1 MNRWVPHRLRVRLT
15 LWSVTVT
22 VFVLGV
28 CAAGVFFLVQR
39 NASSALDDRLRSD
52 FRWATEMAEQR
63 SDGTLAW
70 FDGDEWSEESPW
82 LQVWSAA
89 GELVYQTAV
98 ARRLPVPQSSELARR
113 ANGQVVTVPTTGEPF
128 RMLAGPATVGNR
140 PVVVQVGRSEALMR
154 RELRE
159 LALVLLFGLPLSV
172 AAAAVGGYSLARR
185 ALGPVDGMVERARAV
200 TTASLSDRIPIDNP
214 NDELGR
220 LASVFNT
227 MLGRLESSFEQMRS
241 FAADVSHELR
251 TPLTA
256 IRSVGEV
263 ALREPRNDESYRA
276 AIGSMLEDV
285 DRLTRLTER
294 LLLLSRADSG
304 QLTLSIDTVDLR
316 DLADDVTGQLGVLA
330 EEKHQSMTIE
340 LEGRPVCQADQVVLR
355 QAVINLV
362 DNAIKFTPNGW
373 HHPYPR
379 RGDGWSSDPG
389 GPRHRTRHTQRAS
402 TAHVRALRS
411 RRTARRCRWRRPG
424 TGHRQVGRRGQPWET
439 ELRTPTGPG
448 KYFSHELSHAS
459 AGRQSPKLNIASE
472 NLANTPDSLAFTL
485 TSILKSV
492 ART

>member
-28 CAAGVFFLVQR
+28 YAAGVFFLVQR

-82 LQVWSAA
+82 LQVWSAD

-98 ARRLPVPQSSELARR
+98 ARRLPVPQSSELARN
-113 ANGQVVTVPTTGEPF
+113 ANGQIVTVPTTAEPF
-128 RMLAGPATVGNR
+128 RLLAGPATVGNR
-140 PVVVQVGRSEALMR
+140 PIVVQVGRSEALMR
-154 RELRE
+154 RERRE
-159 LALVLLFGLPLSV
+159 LALVLLLGLPLSV

-185 ALGPVDGMVERARAV
+185 ALGPVDGMAERARAV
-200 TTASLSDRIPIDNP
+200 TATSLSDRLPIDNP
-214 NDELGR
+214 HDELGR

-340 LEGRPVCQADQVVLR
+340 HEGRPVCQADQVVLR

-362 DNAIKFTPNGW
+362 DNAIKFTPTGGTI
-373 HHPYPR
+373 R
-379 RGDGWSSDPG
+379 IRAAETDGQATLEVHD
-389 GPRHRTRHTQRAS
+389 
-402 TAHVRALRS
+402 
-411 RRTARRCRWRRPG
+411 
-424 TGHRQVGRRGQPWET
+424 
-439 ELRTPTGPG
+439 TGPG
-448 KYFSHELSHAS
+448 IPGERQPRMFERFDRGGRPDGAGGVGLGLAIAKWAVEANLGKLSYEHPQGEGSIFRMSFPMPLLVAS
-459 AGRQSPKLNIASE
+459 LRN
-472 NLANTPDSLAFTL
+472 
-485 TSILKSV
+485 
-492 ART
+492 